1 MTVPFSGGV
10 QPTIIYTLSKKEA
23 DEIGAA
29 LRVSRRNSFPH
40 GWAYSL
46 RPSSAHG

>member
-1 MTVPFSGGV
+1 MTLPFSGGV

-29 LRVSRRNSFPH
+29 LRVSERNSFSH
-40 GWAYSL
+40 RCAYSCA
-46 RPSSAHG
+46 RVPQHG